1 MEKPAATEDLVS
13 HALSILPEYGADGQY
28 HGSAYIRLIQPFT
41 HPEVLGK
48 DFIADFG
55 KDLSADAHPDVV
67 IVERGWR
74 PDLCMPLA
82 EDLLHR
88 IQRQGARFWWMVD
101 DNLFDPHPSW
111 ETERHLA
118 PLRSIFRLFAREA
131 DTVLVST
138 TPLAQRLQG
147 MANRV
152 MVLPNL
158 LDERLLSSQPT
169 QQTPAT
175 QAPQPN
181 TPLRIAYMGT
191 FTHGPDLAFILPAL
205 VKVLSEFP
213 KVHFEILGV
222 SQHLGKLPQ
231 LLENRL
237 QVCQGA
243 PAVYPRF
250 LPWVTQNTNWDI
262 GLAPLMQNAFNDN
275 KSDIKILDYA
285 ACGSVTICSDV
296 PAYQQS
302 GPLAGGLLCGADM
315 TSWEHA
321 LADMLSDPAV
331 RHARQEKA
339 RSYLLE
345 HRTLAAA
352 GGDWRRSLR
361 SAFLNDPN
369 G

>member
-1 MEKPAATEDLVS
+1 MS

-55 KDLSADAHPDVV
+55 KDLPADAHPDVV

-74 PDLCMPLA
+74 PDLSMTLA
-82 EDLLHR
+82 EDLLQR
-88 IQRQGARFWWMVD
+88 IQRQRARFWWMVD
-101 DNLFDPHPSW
+101 DNLFDTHPSW

-118 PLRSIFRLFAREA
+118 PLRPIFRLFAREA

-138 TPLAQRLQG
+138 TALAERLQG

-152 MVLPNL
+152 IVLPNL
-158 LDERLLSSQPT
+158 LDERLLSSRPS

-181 TPLRIAYMGT
+181 SPLRIAYMGT

-213 KVHFEILGV
+213 NVHLEILGV

-231 LLENRL
+231 LLGNRL
-237 QVCQGA
+237 QVWQGA

-250 LPWVTQNTNWDI
+250 LPWVTRSTDWDI
-262 GLAPLMQNAFNDN
+262 GLAPLMRNAFNDN

-285 ACGSVTICSDV
+285 ACGSVTICSAV

-315 TSWEHA
+315 TSWEDA
-321 LADMLSDPAV
+321 LAEMLNDPAL

-339 RSYLLE
+339 RTYLLE

-352 GGDWRRSLR
+352 GGYWRRSLR